1 MICMIPNVNLRD
13 GELGF
18 MFCDLHLSQNNPWWW
33 GGGGYKFDRFA
44 LFDLALP
51 LATY

>member
-33 GGGGYKFDRFA
+33 GGGGA
-44 LFDLALP
+44 INLTDLPCL
-51 LATY
+51 T

>member
-1 MICMIPNVNLRD
+1 MIGMIPNVNLRD

-33 GGGGYKFDRFA
+33 GGGA
-44 LFDLALP
+44 INLTDLPCL
-51 LATY
+51 T

>member
-1 MICMIPNVNLRD
+1 MIPNVNLRD

-33 GGGGYKFDRFA
+33 GGGA
-44 LFDLALP
+44 INLTDLPCL
-51 LATY
+51 T

>member
-18 MFCDLHLSQNNPWWW
+18 MFCDLHLSQNNKKKVT
-33 GGGGYKFDRFA
+33 GGWSS
-44 LFDLALP
+44 
-51 LATY
+51 